1 MTNKTKEKMKRI
13 MREIIRKQVGCFA
26 PGQSGWPE
34 HVNNCIAVETCPECG
49 NYLFIDGG
57 LVDGFRE
64 VIYSECSA
72 CDWKYYNYSELKQLK
87 LLEA

>member
-13 MREIIRKQVGCFA
+13 MREIIRKQVGSFA
-26 PGQSGWPE
+26 PGQSGWSE
-34 HVNNCIAVETCPECG
+34 HVDNCIAVKTCPKCG
-49 NYLFIDGG
+49 DYLFIDGG
-57 LVDGFRE
+57 LVDGIRE

-72 CDWKYYNYSELKQLK
+72 CDWRQFNYDKLQPLE